1 MTARQPPPT
10 ANARYARNMEPNSL
24 KDIAAAL
31 IAPGKGI
38 LAADESPRT
47 IGSRFDS
54 VGVENT
60 ETNRRD
66 YRETLFSADG
76 LERFISGV
84 ILHGETLRQNC
95 ADGFP
100 IVEFLIERGITPG
113 VKVDAGAHPLAGAPG
128 ETITEGLDGLR
139 ERLAEC
145 ASLGARFAKW
155 RAVLTIGE
163 NIPSARCIEANAH
176 ALARYA
182 ALAQEA
188 GLVPIVEPEVML
200 DGDHSIDRC
209 AEVTER
215 ALREVYAQLARQGVS
230 LEGTLL
236 KPNMAVS
243 GKDAPN
249 RAGSREAAEKTVAAL
264 MRSVP
269 AAVPGI
275 AFLSGGQSDEESTAN
290 LNAIVRRGWE
300 VGAPWELTFSFAR
313 GLQSAPLAAWAG
325 RAENVARAQ
334 ASLLKRAALT
344 AAARRGEYRPDMSAA
359 DA

>member
-1 MTARQPPPT
+1 
-10 ANARYARNMEPNSL
+10 MEHRPLNET
-24 KDIAAAL
+24 AAAL
-31 IAPGKGI
+31 VAPGKGI

-47 IGSRFDS
+47 IGRRFGS

-60 ETNRRD
+60 ESNRRA
-66 YRETLFSADG
+66 YRETLFGADG

-84 ILHGETLRQNC
+84 ILHDETLRQNRS
-95 ADGFP
+95 DG
-100 IVEFLIERGITPG
+100 VRMVDFLTERGMTPG
-113 VKVDAGAHPLAGAPG
+113 IKVDAGAHPLAGAPG
-128 ETITEGLDGLR
+128 ETVTEGLDGLR
-139 ERLAEC
+139 ERLAEY

-155 RAVLTIGE
+155 RAVIAIIGE
-163 NIPSARCIEANAH
+163 AIPSARCIEANAH

-188 GLVPIVEPEVML
+188 GLVPIVEPEVLL

-215 ALREVYAQLARQGVS
+215 TLREVYAQLARQGVS

-249 RAGSREAAEKTVAAL
+249 RAGSWEVAEKTIAAL
-264 MRSVP
+264 ARSVP
-269 AAVPGI
+269 SAVPGI

-290 LNAIVRRGWE
+290 LNAIAWRGIE
-300 VGAPWELTFSFAR
+300 MGDPWELTFSFAR
-313 GLQSAPLAAWAG
+313 GLQSAPLSVWAG
-325 RAENVARAQ
+325 RAENVERAQ
-334 ASLLKRAALT
+334 AALLERAALT
-344 AAARRGEYRPDMSAA
+344 SAARRGEYDPNMPAGYFAR
-359 DA
+359 

>member
-1 MTARQPPPT
+1 MQPS
-10 ANARYARNMEPNSL
+10 SL
-24 KDIAAAL
+24 NEIAAAL
-31 IAPGKGI
+31 VAPGKGI

-47 IGSRFDS
+47 IGARFGS

-84 ILHGETLRQNC
+84 ILHDETLRQNC
-95 ADGFP
+95 ADGVP
-100 IVEFLIERGITPG
+100 MVDFLTKLGILPG
-113 VKVDAGAHPLAGAPG
+113 VKVDTGAQPLAGAPG
-128 ETITEGLDGLR
+128 ELVTEGLDGLR
-139 ERLAEC
+139 ERLDEYA
-145 ASLGARFAKW
+145 ALGARFAKW
-155 RAVLTIGE
+155 RAVITIIGAD
-163 NIPSARCIEANAH
+163 IPSARCVEANAH

-182 ALAQEA
+182 ALTQEA
-188 GLVPIVEPEVML
+188 GMVPIVEPEVML

-215 ALREVYAQLARQGVS
+215 TLREVYAQLARQGVA

-236 KPNMAVS
+236 KPNMVVS

-264 MRSVP
+264 TRSVP

-290 LNAIVRRGWE
+290 LNAIVRRGRE

-313 GLQSAPLAAWAG
+313 GLQTAPLSAWAG

-334 ASLLKRAALT
+334 AALMERAALT
-344 AAARRGEYRPDMSAA
+344 SAARRGVYEQGMAGA
-359 DA
+359 DEGAG

>member
-1 MTARQPPPT
+1 
-10 ANARYARNMEPNSL
+10 MEPSSL
-24 KDIAAAL
+24 NEIAAAL
-31 IAPGKGI
+31 VAPGKGV

-47 IGSRFDS
+47 IGARFGS

-84 ILHGETLRQNC
+84 ILHDETLRQNC
-95 ADGFP
+95 ADGVP
-100 IVEFLIERGITPG
+100 MVDFLAELGILPG
-113 VKVDAGAHPLAGAPG
+113 VKVDTGAHPLAGAPG
-128 ETITEGLDGLR
+128 ELVTEGLDGLR
-139 ERLAEC
+139 ERLDEYA
-145 ASLGARFAKW
+145 ALGARFAKW
-155 RAVLTIGE
+155 RAVITIIGAD
-163 NIPSARCIEANAH
+163 IPSARCVEANAH

-188 GLVPIVEPEVML
+188 GMVPIVEPEVLL

-215 ALREVYAQLARQGVS
+215 TLREMYAQLARQGVS

-236 KPNMAVS
+236 KPNMVVS

-264 MRSVP
+264 ARSVP

-275 AFLSGGQSDEESTAN
+275 AFLSGGQSDAESTAN
-290 LNAIVRRGWE
+290 LNAIVMRGWE

-313 GLQSAPLAAWAG
+313 GLQTAPLAAWAG

-334 ASLLKRAALT
+334 AALMERAALT
-344 AAARRGEYRPDMSAA
+344 SAARRGVYEPGMTA
-359 DA
+359 DG

>member
-1 MTARQPPPT
+1 MQPS
-10 ANARYARNMEPNSL
+10 SL
-24 KDIAAAL
+24 NETAAAL
-31 IAPGKGI
+31 VAPGKGI

-47 IGSRFDS
+47 IGARFAA

-60 ETNRRD
+60 EINRRD
-66 YRETLFSADG
+66 YRETLFRTNG
-76 LERFISGV
+76 LARFISGV
-84 ILHGETLRQNC
+84 ILYDETLRQNC
-95 ADGFP
+95 ADGVP
-100 IVEFLIERGITPG
+100 MVDFLTELGIMPG
-113 VKVDAGAHPLAGAPG
+113 IKVDSGAYPLAGAPG
-128 ETITEGLDGLR
+128 ELVTEGLDGLR
-139 ERLAEC
+139 ERLAEY
-145 ASLGARFAKW
+145 AALGARFAKW
-155 RAVLTIGE
+155 RAVITIIGE
-163 NIPSARCIEANAH
+163 GVPSARCIEANAH

-215 ALREVYAQLARQGVS
+215 TLREVYAQLARQRVL

-249 RAGSREAAEKTVAAL
+249 RAASYEVAEKTVAAL
-264 MRSVP
+264 ARTVP
-269 AAVPGI
+269 TAVPGI

-290 LNAIVRRGWE
+290 LNAIARRGLE
-300 VGAPWELTFSFAR
+300 ADSPWELTFSFAR
-313 GLQSAPLAAWAG
+313 GLQTAPLTAWGG

-334 ASLLKRAALT
+334 ATLLERANLT
-344 AAARRGEYRPDMSAA
+344 AAARRSEYDPNRPAGA
-359 DA
+359 YAG